1 MLVTI
6 FATKFQWGGQQIF
19 ACLIF
24 VICSN
29 IVALSLSR
37 RNIVV
42 KSRQQTTN
50 KFESQANLLG

>member
-6 FATKFQWGGQQIF
+6 FATKCQWGGQQIF
-19 ACLIF
+19 ACWIV

-42 KSRQQTTN
+42 NSRQQTTN